1 MAIDELDEHERS
13 ELVRGWLRQNASA
26 ILIGVAA
33 GLALIVGYNQW
44 QAIKRSH
51 GDQAQAHYESL
62 VAGIDA
68 KDADVVAKE
77 TKLLREDYAGT
88 PYAVF
93 AALRIARD
101 AVDRGEVDQALEQLT
116 WARDHA
122 DAPALQLLGSILGD
136 GESSRFNRRL
146 VRQERAALGAGG
158 FTNLRRMSSV
168 GLYFAVANQGV
179 SAERLEELLAE
190 EVERV
195 LREGVTP
202 AEVTK
207 AQNQYRAQ
215 AIHQRQTTMGVAET
229 LQGALRYFGD
239 LEAANR
245 DVERFLAV
253 TAQDIRRV
261 AQTYLTG
268 DNRLTVVVNPPAREG
283 Q

>member
-122 DAPALQLLGSILGD
+122 DAPALRDLANLRLARVKLAKGD
-136 GESSRFNRRL
+136 AQGALDAVGEVKAASYKALAAELRGDAL
-146 VRQERAALGAGG
+146 AALG
-158 FTNLRRMSSV
+158 
-168 GLYFAVANQGV
+168 
-179 SAERLEELLAE
+179 
-190 EVERV
+190 
-195 LREGVTP
+195 
-202 AEVTK
+202 
-207 AQNQYRAQ
+207 RAP
-215 AIHQRQTTMGVAET
+215 E
-229 LQGALRYFGD
+229 
-239 LEAANR
+239 
-245 DVERFLAV
+245 AV
-253 TAQDIRRV
+253 TAYDDALAALDALAPQRSYVEMKRNDLSTASV
-261 AQTYLTG
+261 PAPAAEAAASAEPKG
-268 DNRLTVVVNPPAREG
+268 DS
-283 Q
+283 

>member
-1 MAIDELDEHERS
+1 VPDPSCEVS
-13 ELVRGWLRQNASA
+13 FG
-26 ILIGVAA
+26 A
-33 GLALIVGYNQW
+33 GARRRAVTDRHANLP
-44 QAIKRSH
+44 
-51 GDQAQAHYESL
+51 L
-62 VAGIDA
+62 VAF
-68 KDADVVAKE
+68 
-77 TKLLREDYAGT
+77 
-88 PYAVF
+88 VF
-93 AALRIARD
+93 TLP
-101 AVDRGEVDQALEQLT
+101 
-116 WARDHA
+116 ARDHA